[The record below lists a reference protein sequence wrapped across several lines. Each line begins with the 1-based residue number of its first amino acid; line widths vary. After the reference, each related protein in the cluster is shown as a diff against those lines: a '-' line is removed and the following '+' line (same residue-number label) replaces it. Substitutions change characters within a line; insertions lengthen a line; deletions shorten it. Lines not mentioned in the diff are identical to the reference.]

1 MMSAAGNGYG
11 FIPACDR
18 CMYGGSVTGSI
29 ARSQEGRRW
38 AAVTEGGGWRSH
50 NT

>member
-18 CMYGGSVTGSI
+18 CVCTVNVWGSVKGSI
-29 ARSQEGRRW
+29 AVTRR
-38 AAVTEGGGWRSH
+38 T
-50 NT
+50 